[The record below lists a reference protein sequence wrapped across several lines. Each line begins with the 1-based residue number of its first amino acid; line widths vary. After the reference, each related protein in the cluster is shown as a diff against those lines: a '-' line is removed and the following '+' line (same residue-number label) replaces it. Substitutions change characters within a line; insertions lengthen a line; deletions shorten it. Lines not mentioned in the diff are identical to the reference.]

1 MDLALFDKSQML
13 GTLVPITAKDPA
25 KGPWEHVAFLPFQLP
40 TEEPPLAGATY
51 RQVARARASLATLD
65 NTARRLPKPSLLR
78 RPVLGREAQST
89 SALEGTYA
97 PLAQVLNEDEQDPPS
112 MDLREIF
119 NYIAMADQAFA
130 WIDEGRPLTVGLL
143 GDLQRTLVRRTPSEN
158 QWAGRIRGD
167 QVVIG
172 RRQNAARS
180 EFPVKAARF
189 VPAPPGLD
197 LEARVR
203 DLVEWIGT
211 DRGNDID
218 PVVAAAMAH
227 YQFETLHPF
236 HDGNGRIGRLLIIL
250 HLMITGVLSEP
261 TLTVSEWF
269 EARRADY
276 FDRLLALSCQ
286 GAGAWDAWVNF
297 FASGLDASAL
307 ASHRQMLDLLDVQAE
322 LYERVRS
329 SNLRSENANKL
340 VDLAVAR
347 PSFTARQVA
356 HELGISYG
364 RANGLISQLV
374 RLGLLQ
380 PVHPDV
386 TRDRRFRS
394 PAVMQVLLRA

>member
-1 MDLALFDKSQML
+1 ML
-13 GTLVPITAKDPA
+13 GELVPITGTDPA
-25 KGPWEHVAFLPFQLP
+25 GRPWEHAAFLPLPLP
-40 TEEPPLAGATY
+40 TEEPSLSGATY

-65 NTARRLPKPSLLR
+65 NTARRLPNPSLLR

-89 SALEGTYA
+89 SALEGRYA
-97 PLAQVLNEDEQDPPS
+97 PLAQVLTEDEQDPPS
-112 MDLREIF
+112 TDLREIF

-130 WIDEGRPLTVGLL
+130 WIHEGRPLTVGLL
-143 GDLQRTLVRRTPSEN
+143 ADLQRTLVRHTASEN
-158 QWAGRIRGD
+158 QWAGRLRGD

-172 RRQNAARS
+172 RRQDAARN
-180 EFPVKAARF
+180 EVPVKAARF
-189 VPAPPGLD
+189 VPVPPGLD

-203 DLVEWIGT
+203 DLVEWMST
-211 DRGNDID
+211 DRRNDMD

-269 EARRADY
+269 EARRAEY
-276 FDRLLALSCQ
+276 FDRLLAVSRQ
-286 GAGAWDAWVNF
+286 GDWNGWVDF
-297 FASGLDASAL
+297 FASGLDASAI
-307 ASHRQMLDLLDVQAE
+307 ASHQQMLDLLDVQAE
-322 LYERVRS
+322 LHERVRS

-347 PSFTARQVA
+347 PSFTARQVE

-374 RLGLLQ
+374 KLGLLQ
-380 PVHPDV
+380 SVHASV
-386 TRDRRFRS
+386 TRNRRFQS
-394 PAVMQVLLRA
+394 PAVMQVLLRT